1 MACDDWMLVVGL
13 SSGLAK
19 VHSLDTG
26 LFRDLLNCRWDQYD
40 LTGPPE
46 PVWVSVEVGE
56 HLVVTG
62 TSDGVVMVRNKG
74 SMGAFYKDTPHGDTS
89 VLVLKV
95 RYIIHVYIMI
105 TDCPG
110 CW

>member
-1 MACDDWMLVVGL
+1 MTSLACDDWILVVGFNN
-13 SSGLAK
+13 GLAK

-26 LFRDLLNCRWDQYD
+26 LFVDLLNCRWDQYD
-40 LTGPPE
+40 LTAPPE

-62 TSDGVVMVRNKG
+62 TSDGVVMVRNKAT
-74 SMGAFYKDTPHGDTS
+74 MGAFYKDMPHGDTT

-95 RYIIHVYIMI
+95 KYTILQHINIQ
-105 TDCPG
+105 
-110 CW
+110 